1 MSQVELTP
9 KAKVQEDGDNSPRL
23 SPPTDSN
30 VWAQKEVREAIRSE
44 LDLMFSQA
52 PSVVRFR
59 AWLFEKCEGRPLAD
73 VVAQIRHEVG
83 LDGMSAGVLNEYLE
97 IMVDQ
102 GWLYRDK
109 FGRLHRVQGA
119 AA

>member
-59 AWLFEKCEGRPLAD
+59 AWLFERCEGRPLAD
-73 VVAQIRHEVG
+73 VAAQIRHDVG

-102 GWLYRDK
+102 GWLYRDR

-119 AA
+119 AS

>member
-1 MSQVELTP
+1 MSQVEL
-9 KAKVQEDGDNSPRL
+9 
-23 SPPTDSN
+23 SN
-30 VWAQKEVREAIRSE
+30 EARQAIRSE

-52 PSVVRFR
+52 PSVIRFR
-59 AWLFEKCEGRPLAD
+59 AWLFERCEGMPLAD
-73 VVAQIRHEVG
+73 VVALIRHDIG
-83 LDGMSAGVLNEYLE
+83 LDGMSTGVLNEYLE

-109 FGRLHRVQGA
+109 LGRLHRVQGA